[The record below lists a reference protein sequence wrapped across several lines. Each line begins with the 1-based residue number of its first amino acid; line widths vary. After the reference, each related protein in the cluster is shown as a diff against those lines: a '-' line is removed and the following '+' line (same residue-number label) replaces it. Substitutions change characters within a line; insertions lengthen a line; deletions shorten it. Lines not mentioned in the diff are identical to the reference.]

1 MVGPMHRA
9 PIGLKIR
16 ERRKAIGRTQASL
29 AAQVGIS
36 ASYLNLIEANKR
48 QIGGQ
53 LLRRLADALD
63 VKLETLDGAAERR
76 LAEHLQEFNAEPL
89 LRDRE
94 MTPAAAFDLVGRH
107 PEWARAL
114 ITLYRAYQDQ
124 KQIVNALSDR
134 LNQDPF
140 LGAAVHGMLSHVAAI
155 RSTAEIL
162 TSVDDLEAGQRGRF
176 DQIIDSESR
185 QLAGVATTLAA
196 YFDKAQTRVRSL
208 TPSEEVD
215 DLLWERNNH
224 FPVLEE
230 AVGDLSRAA
239 FAGRVADEA
248 VMADHLAER
257 HGIMVETRASNAVGT
272 AGVQDD
278 SLPDGAGGRLVL
290 FDTAP
295 AATRRFQIARLL
307 CALSLRDVVEAEVDK
322 TELLTSP
329 AARQRAVRALSS
341 YAAGAMLMPYE
352 LFLEDAT
359 TLRYDVGL
367 LARKHGVSFEQ
378 ACHRLVTLRRPDA
391 AGIPFAFMRADPAGY
406 VTKRF
411 PLPRLP
417 IPRYGNACPLWA
429 VYSAFQNSGVIV
441 RQLAELPAG
450 DRFLFIARAVVKEQG
465 VFGQHPHVVSIML
478 ACDAVHADQTTYA
491 DGLDLSAPSLAAPI
505 GPTCRLCPRATCR
518 HREED
523 PIVGSGRFPA

>member
-1 MVGPMHRA
+1 
-9 PIGLKIR
+9 
-16 ERRKAIGRTQASL
+16 
-29 AAQVGIS
+29 
-36 ASYLNLIEANKR
+36 
-48 QIGGQ
+48 
-53 LLRRLADALD
+53 
-63 VKLETLDGAAERR
+63 
-76 LAEHLQEFNAEPL
+76 
-89 LRDRE
+89 
-94 MTPAAAFDLVGRH
+94 
-107 PEWARAL
+107 
-114 ITLYRAYQDQ
+114 
-124 KQIVNALSDR
+124 
-134 LNQDPF
+134 
-140 LGAAVHGMLSHVAAI
+140 VAAI

-162 TSVDDLEAGQRGRF
+162 TTVDDMEAGQRGRF

-185 QLAGVATTLAA
+185 QLAGVATKLAA

-215 DLLWERNNH
+215 DLLWERNNY
-224 FPVLEE
+224 FPMLEE
-230 AVGDLSRAA
+230 AAGDLSGAA
-239 FAGRVADEA
+239 FAGKAPDEA
-248 VMADHLAER
+248 VMVDHLAGR
-257 HGIMVETRASNAVGT
+257 HGIVVEVRASNAMGT
-272 AGVQDD
+272 TDDLDD
-278 SLPDGAGGRLVL
+278 SLHDREGGRLIL

-307 CALSLRDVVEAEVDK
+307 CALSLGDVVEAEVDRS
-322 TELLTSP
+322 ELLTTP

-352 LFLEDAT
+352 PFLDDAT
-359 TLRYDVGL
+359 ALRYDVGL
-367 LARKHGVSFEQ
+367 LAHKHGVSFEQ
-378 ACHRLVTLRRPDA
+378 ACHRLITLRRPDA

-429 VYSAFQNSGVIV
+429 VYSAYQNSGVIV
-441 RQLAELPAG
+441 RQLAELPSG
-450 DRFLFIARAVVKEQG
+450 DRFLFIARAIVKEQA
-465 VFGQHPHVVSIML
+465 VFRQHPQVVSIML

-523 PIVGSGRFPA
+523 PIVGSGGSPA

>member
-1 MVGPMHRA
+1 MLRA

-76 LAEHLQEFNAEPL
+76 LAEHLQELNAEPL
-89 LRDRE
+89 LRGRE
-94 MTPAAAFDLVGRH
+94 MTRASAFDLVGRH

-140 LGAAVHGMLSHVAAI
+140 LSATVHGMLSHVAAI

-162 TSVDDLEAGQRGRF
+162 ASVDDLEAGQRGRF
-176 DQIIDSESR
+176 DQILDSESR
-185 QLAGVATTLAA
+185 QLAGVATKLAA
-196 YFDKAQTRVRSL
+196 YFDKAQTRLRSL

-215 DLLWERNNH
+215 DLLWERNNY

-230 AVGDLSRAA
+230 AAGDLLRAA
-239 FAGRVADEA
+239 FADRAPDEA

-257 HGIMVETRASNAVGT
+257 HGIIVETGASNAVGT
-272 AGVQDD
+272 AGVED
-278 SLPDGAGGRLVL
+278 SRPDGEGGRLVL
-290 FDTAP
+290 SDIAP

-307 CALSLRDVVEAEVDK
+307 CALCLREVVEAEVHK
-322 TELLTSP
+322 SGLLSSP
-329 AARQRAVRALSS
+329 AARQLAVRALSS

-352 LFLEDAT
+352 PFLEDAT

-367 LARKHGVSFEQ
+367 LAHKHGVSFEQ

-391 AGIPFAFMRADPAGY
+391 AGIPFAFMRTDPAGY

-429 VYSAFQNSGVIV
+429 VYSAFQNAGVIV

-450 DRFLFIARAVVKEQG
+450 DRFLFIARAVVKEQA

-491 DGLDLSAPSLAAPI
+491 DGLDLAAPALAAPI

-523 PIVGSGRFPA
+523 PIVGSSRFPA